1 MKKNTVE
8 TVVTAALVII
18 LLFAVASLF
27 ERQKNAVGKT
37 KITKP
42 KISAQQNQKANITP
56 AAPNLKDLEAR
67 SKALTWGADPFTY
80 RPAHPNGAVGD
91 LKLDGVV
98 WDKQSPKAI
107 VSGMIVGV
115 GEKVGEYTIVGI
127 TPDSVILS
135 DGIKEIELKL

>member
-8 TVVTAALVII
+8 TVVTIALVMI
-18 LLFAVASLF
+18 LLLAVASLF
-27 ERQKNAVGKT
+27 ERQKKAVDKT

-42 KISAQQNQKANITP
+42 NISKQNDQKANIAPATP
-56 AAPNLKDLEAR
+56 DFKDLEAR
-67 SKALTWGADPFTY
+67 SKALAWGADPFTY
-80 RPAHPNGAVGD
+80 RPLHPIDAVGD
-91 LKLDGVV
+91 FKLDGVV

-115 GEKVGEYTIVGI
+115 GEKVGEYTIVDI

-135 DGIKEIELKL
+135 DGIKEIELKI